1 MERRGLGGLL
11 RALAVVAI
19 CGSIGAGPAAA
30 ANFGAND
37 DAGKWSTDAG
47 AGVYADMASL
57 GLRQVVVTVRWQPS
71 DPLGLAERPL
81 LDLTVAA
88 ARSAGLDVVFATY
101 PYPPR
106 EIEAGLA
113 RPEAFGA
120 WLSELAQRYRE
131 VRGYVVGNEP
141 NQPAF
146 WRPQFAKSRQLSA
159 AAFGPFLAA
168 GYDALKG
175 VDPTLT
181 VVGVGLSPRGND
193 RPLARSNIST
203 SPVRFLAALGAWY
216 RASGR
221 DRPLMDGLSFHPYP
235 NKATD
240 ALSEGYPWPNAGF
253 VNLDRVKQA
262 VWDAFAGTAQP
273 TTLDGLR
280 LYLDEIGW
288 QVDTRAVEGHT
299 GVENVPVTTE
309 SHQAEVYADVVRRA
323 TCDPDIAQVNI
334 FGFRD
339 DAARAGFQ
347 AGLYRLDGTP
357 RASAGAVRDALAE
370 QPTCTE
376 SAWKPARAVLGA
388 VRPRV
393 TLAKGRLQV
402 ELTAAEGATARAC
415 LIPGS
420 HTLATARR
428 TAGLAPSPQ
437 RDLHHGCRPGES
449 DRDAEHRAAH
459 GCAHPCSPPRRR
471 DELVPRDDHRASRPL
486 SNLGR
491 AGAPTELRTCR
502 HVPSLTPNTCSV
514 TMRTDVRVLVSRSH
528 TPRRRRGPAAVG
540 AVRRGDRRERAG
552 AAVPRPAGRHAVVD
566 RRADV
571 SR

>member
-1 MERRGLGGLL
+1 MERRGGLGGLL
-11 RALAVVAI
+11 RALAVLAI
-19 CGSIGAGPAAA
+19 CGSIGAGTAAA
-30 ANFGAND
+30 ADFGAND
-37 DAGKWSTDAG
+37 DTGKWSADAG
-47 AGVYADMASL
+47 AGFYADMASL

-120 WLSELAQRYRE
+120 WLSELAQRYPE

-193 RPLARSNIST
+193 RPQARSNVST

-221 DRPLMDGLSFHPYP
+221 DLPLMDGLSFHPYP

-240 ALSEGYPWPNAGF
+240 ALSKGYPWPNAGF

-273 TTLDGLR
+273 TTLEGLR

-309 SHQAEVYADVVRRA
+309 SHQAEVYAEVVRRA
-323 TCDPDIAQVNI
+323 TCDPDIAQVNV

-339 DAARAGFQ
+339 DAAARRVPGGPAPCRRHAACLGGRRA
-347 AGLYRLDGTP
+347 R
-357 RASAGAVRDALAE
+357 R
-370 QPTCTE
+370 
-376 SAWKPARAVLGA
+376 ARAAALPA
-388 VRPRV
+388 PSPR
-393 TLAKGRLQV
+393 GRRREPSSAPHGPESRWSGRGCRS

-415 LIPGS
+415 LLPGS

-428 TAGLAPSPQ
+428 VL
-437 RDLHHGCRPGES
+437 
-449 DRDAEHRAAH
+449 
-459 GCAHPCSPPRRR
+459 
-471 DELVPRDDHRASRPL
+471 ASR
-486 SNLGR
+486 
-491 AGAPTELRTCR
+491 
-502 HVPSLTPNTCSV
+502 
-514 TMRTDVRVLVSRSH
+514 
-528 TPRRRRGPAAVG
+528 G
-540 AVRRGDRRERAG
+540 AVTGTCTT
-552 AAVPRPAGRHAVVD
+552 AVVQAN
-566 RRADV
+566 RIATLRIARPSGAHTLAVRLTAETNAARATTTV
-571 SR
+571 RPVR